1 MCPRVSSERSGTKP
15 GRVRP
20 EAITVMKVLGT
31 DISGTVDEQLARID
45 SGSGGHYNHEMR
57 DRLSSCFRRGG
68 YCMTAPH
75 RLQV

>member
-31 DISGTVDEQLARID
+31 DISGTVDEQLASIKRTQVLGVTIT
-45 SGSGGHYNHEMR
+45 MR
-57 DRLSSCFRRGG
+57 CGTGCRVVSD
-68 YCMTAPH
+68 AADIA
-75 RLQV
+75 